1 MWYWLGWEARGGRK
15 GCYCIVCTKTNL
27 AKNQALAEKRWH
39 VTLTE
44 ASALKLDVLK
54 NFDSLLKIQGW
65 GGGTKLRATSL
76 QHPYTLNEQQQCKLP
91 YDTWSSGSWLA
102 MRCFMAVADFW
113 ALSFP
118 IPVLDRFKGNYR
130 LREWR
135 GWLKQYQIWGCQRHS
150 RNSCHP
156 AEESQ
161 GSGLW
166 RYFQRQA
173 NKAKTKVDWSRKW
186 LSASGKGMFESFC
199 FIST

>member
-1 MWYWLGWEARGGRK
+1 
-15 GCYCIVCTKTNL
+15 
-27 AKNQALAEKRWH
+27 
-39 VTLTE
+39 
-44 ASALKLDVLK
+44 
-54 NFDSLLKIQGW
+54 
-65 GGGTKLRATSL
+65 
-76 QHPYTLNEQQQCKLP
+76 
-91 YDTWSSGSWLA
+91 
-102 MRCFMAVADFW
+102 MAVADFW

-118 IPVLDRFKGNYR
+118 IPALDRFKGNHR

-186 LSASGKGMFESFC
+186 LSAGGKGMFDSLFYFHITSCIQKLPRRAWRLRCPVPLLGSRCPCVQLTFYMRTAFKKAHALLYCC
-199 FIST
+199 FSYQSPVYGTFLRVTFPIDQPFSVFSGEKPLTPGLS